1 MFKYLAV
8 LILVV
13 LICLAAYSGMADNSK
28 VSLVTYR
35 MTTLPANDTV
45 FQIDTVYQYEYV
57 YDTVYYY
64 DTLPL
69 SDTIVSFTDLIEESD
84 STVIINRTID
94 FVVTENK
101 IVYIDK
107 NKVPQE
113 FAGRPFREIGE
124 STRPDIDFQ
133 PKDIK
138 QTTPVINKRT
148 NINPEPS
155 PSTSEFTYI
164 SSGSRDTLFRYD
176 TIFNFQVKYDTVAY
190 ERKARSDTSMSS
202 RTTYEDFGRSVLV
215 KETVTVK
222 VTENKDLLRDQY
234 YKWGSGYRP
243 KNNQR
248 ATKKSSTIVHSKYR
262 SSFDHTPRVGDNHT
276 FEGNL
281 RVGFMFFQP
290 DIQYSARDAGF
301 SDEVDNMNKNHRPEN
316 SYGLA
321 FTYQYFKDKLGVES
335 GLGFS
340 EQKYTYDYFYQE
352 LKKDTST
359 YWDFFEKEI
368 SVYDTTWYFAI
379 DTFLQTGD
387 SVFIPKVDSSLITVM
402 DSILKINVDTSYENR
417 KSVNHYSL
425 SFLEIPIIGHY
436 TLLNRKFY
444 LRVSGGLIP
453 MFMISKTGTIT
464 YPESSNIIDGGQ
476 ISFDYGF
483 MLSIY
488 GSATLGYKFNKRWSV
503 FAEPYFKRNIFSV
516 IRNDEVKLS
525 VNSWGVKA
533 GVSFRLFRFQSK

>member
-1 MFKYLAV
+1 MFKYSAA
-8 LILVV
+8 LIFVV

-28 VSLVTYR
+28 LSAVTFR
-35 MTTLPANDTV
+35 GNTHPANDTV
-45 FQIDTVYQYEYV
+45 FQTDTLYQYEYV
-57 YDTVYYY
+57 YDTIYYY
-64 DTLPL
+64 DTLP
-69 SDTIVSFTDLIEESD
+69 SADTLVSFTDMVEESD
-84 STVIINRTID
+84 SAVIINRTID
-94 FVVTENK
+94 IVLTENRV
-101 IVYIDK
+101 VYIDK
-107 NKVPQE
+107 NNIPQE
-113 FAGRPFREIGE
+113 FTGRPFRENGK
-124 STRPDIDFQ
+124 STKPDIDYQ
-133 PKDIK
+133 SKDVK

-148 NINPEPS
+148 NINPEPT
-155 PSTSEFTYI
+155 PSTSQFTYI

-176 TIFNFQVKYDTVAY
+176 TIFKFLTKYDTVAY
-190 ERKARSDTSMSS
+190 ERKARSDTSIYS

-215 KETVTVK
+215 KQTVTVK
-222 VTENKDLLRDQY
+222 VTESKDILRDQY
-234 YKWGSGYRP
+234 YKWSSGYKP
-243 KNNQR
+243 KDKKR
-248 ATKKSSTIVHSKYR
+248 TTKKSRTIVPSKYR

-281 RVGFMFFQP
+281 RVGLMFFEP
-290 DIQYSARDAGF
+290 DIKYSARDAGF
-301 SDEVDNMNKNHRPEN
+301 YDEVDNMNKNHRPEN

-340 EQKYTYDYFYQE
+340 EQKYAYDYFYQE

-359 YWDFFEKEI
+359 YWGIFEKEI
-368 SVYDTTWYFAI
+368 PKYDTTWYFDI

-402 DSILKINVDTSYENR
+402 DSTLNIKVDTSYENR

-425 SFLEIPIIGHY
+425 SFIEIPIIGHY

-444 LRVSGGLIP
+444 LRVSGGVIP
-453 MFMISKTGTIT
+453 MFMISKTGTIS

-476 ISFDYGF
+476 VLFDYGF
-483 MLSIY
+483 MLSVY

-503 FAEPYFKRNIFSV
+503 FAEPYFKRNVFSV
-516 IRNDEVKLS
+516 IRNNEVKLS